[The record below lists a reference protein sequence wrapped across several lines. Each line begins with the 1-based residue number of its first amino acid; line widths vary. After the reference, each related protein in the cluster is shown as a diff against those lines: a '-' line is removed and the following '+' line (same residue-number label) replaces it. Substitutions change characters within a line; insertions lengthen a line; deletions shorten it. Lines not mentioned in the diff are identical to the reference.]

1 MFSLF
6 SPSTASAYAN
16 SFQQARPISG
26 FENIL
31 EDRFA
36 KMLAE
41 VPLERY
47 KQEMAFAR
55 DALGEKAEM
64 EGAKMQ
70 YDYYKERDADAA
82 RRDRINAVLKMAQAG
97 GGFTASQLTLPS
109 KRDAMS
115 QLLGFT
121 QVGDSLAS
129 SMGRRMAGSK
139 AGLTAALE
147 GFPKEPSF
155 ETSLEPVDAA
165 STIQATQFTTPVAPP
180 AKLQDVTATPAN
192 INLADQFLKYL
203 KG

>member
-1 MFSLF
+1 METRFS
-6 SPSTASAYAN
+6 
-16 SFQQARPISG
+16 
-26 FENIL
+26 E
-31 EDRFA
+31 
-36 KMLAE
+36 MLAN

-55 DALGEKAEM
+55 DALGEKAQM
-64 EGAKMQ
+64 KRDKMQ
-70 YDYYKERDADAA
+70 YDYYRERDADAA
-82 RRDRINAVLKMAQAG
+82 RRDRINAVPKMAQAG
-97 GGFTASQLTLPS
+97 GGFAASQLTLPT

-155 ETSLEPVDAA
+155 EGSLEPVDAA
-165 STIQATQFTTPVAPP
+165 STIQATQFTTPTAAP
-180 AKLQDVTATPAN
+180 AKLQDITATPAN
-192 INLADQFLKYL
+192 IDLADQFLKYL
-203 KG
+203 KQG